1 MDEVDKFLT
10 LNYITMK
17 PTQKMIEWF
26 DKDFNI
32 MPENMD
38 DLEYNFWEVTQQKN
52 FIDEFD
58 AEIMDLSHIDKL
70 ILFVEAKYGV

>member
-1 MDEVDKFLT
+1 
-10 LNYITMK
+10 MK

-58 AEIMDLSHIDKL
+58 TEIMDLSHIDKL